1 MLLRALQLI
10 NQTKSQLQE
19 RLKFFRL
26 ISGKKWFLVCFCLTQ
41 FISCESSSLGHYP
54 KCLSRCNLIIRVWQ
68 TRKRFQSQGNALFYL
83 LNQVYV
89 LKLCKF
95 LFSTMK

>member
-10 NQTKSQLQE
+10 NQTKSQLQG

-26 ISGKKWFLVCFCLTQ
+26 ISGKNGFWCVCLAQ
-41 FISCESSSLGHYP
+41 FICCESSSLGHSP
-54 KCLSRCNLIIRVWQ
+54 KCLSRCYLIIRVWQ
-68 TRKRFQSQGNALFYL
+68 TRKRFQSQGNALFYIL
-83 LNQVYV
+83 DQVYV
-89 LKLCKF
+89 LELCKF